1 MKHKIIK
8 IFVIA
13 TLIVCTLLSSC
24 SIERFNK
31 EDLAV
36 QDKFLNDNIGRAPEL
51 AIAWHGSFA
60 NASNKAEVLR
70 KHIQSKDG
78 QDMISLIAAVSGVKA
93 PKVIVQETQLSDKKA
108 GGEYFPVNNL
118 IILYYP
124 EEQGMGFSFNRV
136 EGLWLN
142 TLAHESGHAADR
154 SITGFKYR
162 LYKLG
167 LGTFPFVLIET
178 RAELNVLRV
187 MKKISP
193 KSDSGN
199 QIPIFPGS
207 RYYPFREP
215 LRFFT
220 HAHTNTLQGHK
231 DYFKLCGKL
240 ENFQLKPGYIKEAF
254 LVLFFLKIF
263 NYDVEAAWGKLT
275 TFESDK
281 ELLDYVD
288 AELKARDLST
298 KKIFHGFFDNQEK
311 VYGPS
316 PMFTDVTE
324 K

>member
-1 MKHKIIK
+1 MKYKIIT
-8 IFVIA
+8 IFVIV
-13 TLIVCTLLSSC
+13 TLIVCMLVSC
-24 SIERFNK
+24 SVERFNK
-31 EDLAV
+31 EDLV
-36 QDKFLNDNIGRAPEL
+36 IQDKFLNDNIGRAPEL
-51 AIAWHGSFA
+51 AMAWHGSFA
-60 NASNKAEVLR
+60 NASNKAEALR

-78 QDMISLIAAVSGVKA
+78 QDAIRLIAAVSGVKT

-108 GGEYFPVNNL
+108 GGEYFPVSNL
-118 IILYYP
+118 IVLYYP
-124 EEQGMGFSFNRV
+124 EEQGMGFSFKRV

-154 SITGFKYR
+154 SITGSKYQ

-167 LGTFPFVLIET
+167 LGTFPSVLIET

-187 MKKISP
+187 MKRASP
-193 KSDSGN
+193 KSDSGKL
-199 QIPIFPGS
+199 IPIFPGS

-215 LRFFT
+215 LRFLT
-220 HAHTNTLQGHK
+220 SAQTNSLQGHK
-231 DYFKLCGKL
+231 DYFKLCSEL
-240 ENFQLKPGYIKEAF
+240 EDFQFTTDYIKEAF

-263 NYDVEAAWGKLT
+263 NYDVEAVWEKLS

-281 ELLDYVD
+281 GLLDYVD

-311 VYGPS
+311 VYNPS
-316 PMFTDVTE
+316 PTFSEVKE